1 MTNRN
6 TLTRR
11 SLLVGGMAAGA
22 CSALPAWA
30 HEGTP
35 FQIPYDFLPTIVR
48 LDADLPPGEIHVLP
62 DQFRLYWTLTK
73 QEAVRFTVGVG
84 RPGLYH
90 PGRFTVGDKREW
102 PSWRPTLE
110 MIERDPEAYAKYA
123 DGMPGGLDN
132 PLGARALYLY
142 DDTGRDTY
150 LRIHGTNNPR
160 TIGTAVS
167 NGCARLTNED
177 ISFWYTAV
185 QIGSPVFLHPQGRS
199 DADAQLASSVL
210 PAVDD
215 IGLVPREVVPS
226 QAPPSRLPDFPRWGR

>member
-1 MTNRN
+1 M
-6 TLTRR
+6 
-11 SLLVGGMAAGA
+11 VAGVY
-22 CSALPAWA
+22 SALPAWG
-30 HEGTP
+30 HEETP
-35 FQIPYDFLPTIVR
+35 FQMPDDFLPTVVR

-102 PSWRPTLE
+102 PSWRPTPE

-132 PLGARALYLY
+132 PLGARALYLH
-142 DDTGRDTY
+142 DETGRDTL

-160 TIGTAVS
+160 TIGMAVS

-185 QIGSPVFLHPQGRS
+185 EIGSPVYLHPQGVSS
-199 DADAQLASSVL
+199 DRQLGNSFL
-210 PAVDD
+210 PAISDV
-215 IGLVPREVVPS
+215 GPLPRELVLGE
-226 QAPPSRLPDFPRWGR
+226 ALLLPLPEPRFGE